1 MSRLIQDVAA
11 KSRLPVLAVTAFASA
26 VVALTGCST
35 RNDTHFNPYRTP
47 GSAATVMQRA
57 DSIMD
62 AAEDL
67 LDNLDA
73 RVENAIR

>member
-1 MSRLIQDVAA
+1 MSRPTQDVAGRF
-11 KSRLPVLAVTAFASA
+11 RLRAVAVTALAAA

-47 GSAATVMQRA
+47 GSAETLMRRA
-57 DSIMD
+57 DRIMD

-67 LDNLDA
+67 LDNLDV
-73 RVENAIR
+73 RMENAIR

>member
-1 MSRLIQDVAA
+1 MSKLIRDMATQSGFQAVAVAA
-11 KSRLPVLAVTAFASA
+11 LASA
-26 VVALTGCST
+26 VVGLTGCST
-35 RNDTHFNPYRTP
+35 RNETHFNPYRTP

-57 DSIMD
+57 DRLMD

-73 RVENAIR
+73 RMENAIR

>member
-1 MSRLIQDVAA
+1 MSRRIEDVTP
-11 KSRLPVLAVTAFASA
+11 KSRLPALAVTALVSA
-26 VVALTGCST
+26 VFALTGCST

-57 DSIMD
+57 DRIMD

-73 RVENAIR
+73 RMENAIR